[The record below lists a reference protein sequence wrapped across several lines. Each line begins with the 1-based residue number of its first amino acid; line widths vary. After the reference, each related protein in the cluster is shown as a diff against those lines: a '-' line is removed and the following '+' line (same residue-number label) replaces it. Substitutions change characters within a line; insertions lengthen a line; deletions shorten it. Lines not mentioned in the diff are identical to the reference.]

1 MLFRKAQTIAPL
13 EAARAADA
21 GELQLVDIRPP
32 EEATEQRIDNAV
44 NIPFGQLDARLEEID
59 AGRPVAFVCRAG
71 VRSEDAAK
79 LAAKR
84 GFDAFSVEGGAAAWP
99 ESLGAAS

>member
-1 MLFRKAQTIAPL
+1 MLFRTTQTIAPVD
-13 EAARAADA
+13 AARGAAA
-21 GELQLVDIRPP
+21 GELQLVDIRPAD
-32 EEATEQRIDNAV
+32 EATEQRIDRAV
-44 NIPFGQLDARLEEID
+44 NIPFGQLDSRLGEID
-59 AGRPVAFVCRAG
+59 SDRPVAFVCRAG

-79 LAAKR
+79 LAAKH